1 MRTTPDITHLIQ
13 PLEEIIRMKVI
24 PSLTN
29 RPPPNDDI
37 RCLFALPA
45 RLGGLAL
52 FNPVSDAQ
60 SAFSAS
66 TRITKSLTESILAYA
81 SEYSYDIMADQ
92 LTAKSKIQS
101 SRREMMN
108 KQAEDI
114 KNILPEN
121 LKHAMELAS
130 EKGASTWLTSLP
142 IDKFG
147 FTLHKGAFYDALA
160 LRYDWS
166 PSNIPK
172 SCPCGTSFSIEHAL
186 SCPKGGFPI
195 LRHNEIRDLTAN
207 LLTEVC
213 HEVSIEPDLQ
223 PLTGESLR
231 GASSIVE
238 DGARLDIA
246 MNGFWGSKHER
257 SLCDIRIFNPLAPS
271 NRNTNRT
278 SCYRKHERIK
288 KNAYE
293 QRVREIEHSSF
304 TPLIFSATGGM
315 GSEATVFYKRLAS
328 LLAIKWD
335 NPYNLLTMSWL
346 QCRLSFSLLRS
357 SIRCIRGARSH
368 RGHAIKSAPIGLIHT
383 ESGFHLV
390 E

>member
-13 PLEEIIRMKVI
+13 PLEDIIRMKVI

-29 RPPPNDDI
+29 RPPPNDNI

-52 FNPVSDAQ
+52 CNPVSDAQ
-60 SAFSAS
+60 SAFSGS
-66 TRITKSLTESILAYA
+66 TRITKSLTESILTYA

-92 LTAKSKIQS
+92 LIAKSEIQS
-101 SRREMMN
+101 SRREMVN
-108 KQAEDI
+108 KQAKDI

-121 LKHAMELAS
+121 LKNPMELAS
-130 EKGASTWLTSLP
+130 EKGVSTWLTSLP
-142 IDKFG
+142 MDEFG
-147 FTLHKGAFYDALA
+147 FTLHKGAFYDALP
-160 LRYDWS
+160 LCYDWS

-172 SCPCGTSFSIEHAL
+172 SCPCGTLFSIEHAL

-195 LRHNEIRDLTAN
+195 LRHNEIRDLTTN

-231 GASSIVE
+231 GASSIIE

-257 SLCDIRIFNPLAPS
+257 SLCDVRIFNPFAPS

-278 SCYRKHERIK
+278 SCYWKRERIK

-293 QRVREIEHSSF
+293 QRVREIEHSF
-304 TPLIFSATGGM
+304 
-315 GSEATVFYKRLAS
+315 
-328 LLAIKWD
+328 
-335 NPYNLLTMSWL
+335 
-346 QCRLSFSLLRS
+346 
-357 SIRCIRGARSH
+357 
-368 RGHAIKSAPIGLIHT
+368 
-383 ESGFHLV
+383 
-390 E
+390 